1 MVADGH
7 RVAQALGNLVS
18 NALTYGLQDAEVTVR
33 SDGLEH
39 SARLDVHNLGG
50 VIGPAMRSTIFEP
63 MTRGDSPG
71 HLRSVGLGL
80 YIVREIVV
88 AHGGEVDYTS
98 SPAEGTTFVIDLPRS
113 G

>member
-1 MVADGH
+1 
-7 RVAQALGNLVS
+7 
-18 NALTYGLQDAEVTVR
+18 
-33 SDGLEH
+33 
-39 SARLDVHNLGG
+39 
-50 VIGPAMRSTIFEP
+50 

-98 SPAEGTTFVIDLPRS
+98 SSAEGTTFVIDLPRS
-113 G
+113 A